1 MLNGKTGLQK
11 SVLVLIGV
19 LLMIAAAACN
29 GSAQT
34 TTEAKTA
41 ADTAAAVP
49 AAADTAAADMIVE
62 ETAVTQSAATL
73 TTARPS
79 KARQLFNRMGQ
90 SDGDEPVDDEMDLW
104 EGVDWFALAA
114 EAAGMDDDALWD
126 ALMNGSSI
134 AELITANGG
143 DPAAL
148 VERIAADETAW
159 INSLVEAGEI
169 TEEEAADWTVDL
181 TADIQEFVDD
191 SSWALWEGID
201 WFTVA
206 AETIG
211 VDEDALWEADSIAAI
226 AQAQDIRPQTVIDA
240 IAAAE
245 TAWINELTA
254 AGELT
259 EEEAADWIS
268 FLNEDITAFVE
279 ESWDMGDF
287 EGVDWL
293 TVAAEAIGV
302 DVDTLWEADSIA
314 DVAAEN
320 GVESQTV
327 INAIVAAETAWVD
340 EQVANDE
347 MTAEDAADWK
357 SVVEEDAR
365 SFVENDWDIDEFGGV
380 DWFTVA
386 AEAIGVDEDT
396 LWEVNS
402 IAEAAAENGVE
413 SQTVIDAIV
422 AAETVWIDEMVAD
435 GTFTEEEAAD
445 WMADI
450 GEEARSFVEDS
461 WEMDEFEGVDWFIVA
476 AEAIGVDE
484 DTLWEADSIAD
495 AAAENG
501 VENQTVIDAIAAA
514 EIAWMDEM
522 VADGTFTEEEA
533 AEWTEELDEEI
544 RSFVEDSWGMDDFG
558 GIDWFV
564 IAAET
569 IGVDEEALW
578 EADSIKAIA
587 EEQNVEP
594 QTIMDAIST
603 AETAWVNEMVADGEW
618 TEEEAADWTEDLAE
632 EIRSFVEETWE

>member
-1 MLNGKTGLQK
+1 MLNRKTGVQK
-11 SVLVLIGV
+11 SILVLIGV
-19 LLMIAAAACN
+19 LLMIVAAACN

-34 TTEAKTA
+34 TTEVRTGEE
-41 ADTAAAVP
+41 
-49 AAADTAAADMIVE
+49 TAAADMVAE

-73 TTARPS
+73 TAARPS

-90 SDGDEPVDDEMDLW
+90 SDGDEPVDNEMELW
-104 EGVDWFALAA
+104 DGVDWFALAA

-126 ALMNGSSI
+126 GLMDGASI
-134 AELITANGG
+134 ADLVKANGG

-148 VERIAADETAW
+148 VERITADETAW
-159 INSLVEAGEI
+159 INSLAEAGEI

-181 TADIQEFVDD
+181 TADIQEFVNDN
-191 SSWALWEGID
+191 SWALWEGID

-211 VDEDALWEADSIAAI
+211 VDEDALWEAESIAA
-226 AQAQDIRPQTVIDA
+226 AAEAHDVQPQTVINT

-245 TAWINELTA
+245 TTWINELTA

-259 EEEAADWIS
+259 EEEAAEWTS

-287 EGVDWL
+287 EGADWL

-320 GVESQTV
+320 GIESQTV

-347 MTAEDAADWK
+347 MTAEDAVDWK

-365 SFVENDWDIDEFGGV
+365 SFVEESWEMDEFGGV

-386 AEAIGVDEDT
+386 AEAIGVDEEI
-396 LWEVNS
+396 LWEADS
-402 IAEAAAENGVE
+402 ITVAAAENGVE

-422 AAETVWIDEMVAD
+422 AAETGWIDEMVAD
-435 GTFTEEEAAD
+435 GTFTEEEAAE
-445 WMADI
+445 WEADI
-450 GEEARSFVEDS
+450 DEEARSFVEDS
-461 WEMDEFEGVDWFIVA
+461 WEMDEFGGVDWFTVA

-484 DTLWEADSIAD
+484 EA
-495 AAAENG
+495 
-501 VENQTVIDAIAAA
+501 
-514 EIAWMDEM
+514 
-522 VADGTFTEEEA
+522 F
-533 AEWTEELDEEI
+533 
-544 RSFVEDSWGMDDFG
+544 
-558 GIDWFV
+558 
-564 IAAET
+564 
-569 IGVDEEALW
+569 W
-578 EADSIKAIA
+578 EADSIKAVA
-587 EEQNVEP
+587 EEHNVEP
-594 QTIMDAIST
+594 QTIIDAIST
-603 AETAWVNEMVADGEW
+603 AETAWADEMVADGEW
-618 TEEEAADWTEDLAE
+618 TEEEAADWMADLNE
-632 EIRSFVEETWE
+632 EIRAFVEGE